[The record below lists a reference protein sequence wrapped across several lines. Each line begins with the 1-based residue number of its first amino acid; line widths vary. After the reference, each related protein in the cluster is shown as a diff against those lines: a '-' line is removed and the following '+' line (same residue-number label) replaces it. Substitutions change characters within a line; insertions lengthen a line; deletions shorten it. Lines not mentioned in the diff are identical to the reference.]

1 MLLIALLALLL
12 YICVKNYDAAYL
24 EKKKGGV
31 AVLYTIGLWIL
42 GGAIALC
49 ISFLIEY
56 AVTGTFGN
64 AFRSLFS
71 RGVTTEELIQSIEQG
86 TLMDKV
92 SISVGDSSFAED
104 LVHSMAFHRVFV
116 LLGHGLGG
124 YLSYRLATGKK
135 RLRTV
140 EKKS

>member
-1 MLLIALLALLL
+1 MSGILLL
-12 YICVKNYDAAYL
+12 GFLVYLCVKNYDNANL

-42 GGAIALC
+42 GGAIALS
-49 ISFLIEY
+49 ISLLLEY
-56 AVTGTFGN
+56 AVAGSFGN
-64 AFRSLFS
+64 AFKTFFY
-71 RGVTTEELIQSIEQG
+71 RGITTEEMIQSIEDG

-92 SISVGDSSFAED
+92 TIVVGGSSFAED
-104 LVHSMAFHRVFV
+104 LVKSLAFHRVFLFV
-116 LLGHGLGG
+116 GHGLGG